1 MSTNYLNED
10 KIIALLKKTQ
20 AMVAGT
26 ANVSSGTLQ
35 TIFYNHEY
43 INSVTAS
50 IISNSNDKGI
60 RITVEYKNSTLA
72 SRYKNL
78 LCITPFLS
86 ENVNVSDENYLS
98 TTFKSAI
105 SESTV
110 VSYYIYIYDTNNG
123 ANLKQ
128 NNYISFLIPNI
139 NDSNELLSNN

>member
-43 INSVTAS
+43 INNVTAS
-50 IISNSNDKGI
+50 IISNSDDKGI
-60 RITVEYKNSTLA
+60 RITVGYKNSTLA

-78 LCITPFLS
+78 LCITPFLL

-105 SESTV
+105 SGSTV
-110 VSYYIYIYDTNNG
+110 VSYYIYLWY
-123 ANLKQ
+123 K
-128 NNYISFLIPNI
+128 
-139 NDSNELLSNN
+139 

>member
-35 TIFYNHEY
+35 TIFYNREY
-43 INSVTAS
+43 INNVTAS
-50 IISNSNDKGI
+50 IISNSDDKGI
-60 RITVEYKNSTLA
+60 RITVGYKNSTLA

-105 SESTV
+105 SGVLS
-110 VSYYIYIYDTNNG
+110 SLIIYIFMIQIMEQILNKVT
-123 ANLKQ
+123 
-128 NNYISFLIPNI
+128 I
-139 NDSNELLSNN
+139 